1 MLKFKEYLNEELDS
15 GPVKIDV
22 DSSYLENNVEALNN
36 DFDRLT
42 EKPYQNAPI
51 FLNQLRGTLERYGM
65 MIPAASTKHFL
76 NLEAELVFNLG
87 ETDKFLYV
95 VYNTNDD
102 GYVDGYAQVVNREEL
117 SDLMNMN
124 VDDILNSDRGPIK
137 LRPSTWYAKRDDDA
151 GNSDEY

>member
-1 MLKFKEYLNEELDS
+1 MLKFKEYLKEELDS

-22 DSSYLENNVEALNN
+22 DARHLENNVEAINN

-42 EKPYQNAPI
+42 AKPYQNAPI
-51 FLNQLRGTLERYGM
+51 FLNQLRGTLERYAM

-87 ETDKFLYV
+87 NTDKFLYV

-102 GYVDGYAQVVNREEL
+102 GYVDGYAQIVNKEEL
-117 SDLMNMN
+117 NDLMKMDVSDL
-124 VDDILNSDRGPIK
+124 LNTDRDPIK
-137 LRPSTWYAKRDDDA
+137 LRPSTWYAKRDDDS
-151 GNSDEY
+151 GNTGEY

>member
-1 MLKFKEYLNEELDS
+1 MLKFKDFLSEEHDA
-15 GPVKIDV
+15 GPVHIEV
-22 DSSYLENNVEALNN
+22 DDHYLENNVEALNN

-65 MIPAASTKHFL
+65 MIPAGSTKHFL
-76 NLEAELVFNLG
+76 NLEAELVFTLG
-87 ETDKFLYV
+87 KADRFLYV

-102 GYVDGYAQVVNREEL
+102 GYVDGYAQVVDREEL
-117 SDLMNMN
+117 NDLMEMD
-124 VDDILNSDRGPIK
+124 VDDLVNSERDAIK
-137 LRPSTWYAKRDDDA
+137 MRASTWYAKRDDDA